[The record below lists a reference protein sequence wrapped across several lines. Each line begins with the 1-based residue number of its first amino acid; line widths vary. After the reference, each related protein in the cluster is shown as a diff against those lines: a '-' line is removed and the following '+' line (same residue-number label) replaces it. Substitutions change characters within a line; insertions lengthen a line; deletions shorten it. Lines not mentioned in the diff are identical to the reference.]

1 MKVKNLIGSSDNTC
15 YCDSWLEHWEKYNNG
30 GHINLDDIPIEDTE
44 LALKEFSCGSVA
56 LEMCLR
62 VLWM

>member
-1 MKVKNLIGSSDNTC
+1 MR
-15 YCDSWLEHWEKYNNG
+15 EKYNNG

-56 LEMCLR
+56 EYCGCMD
-62 VLWM
+62 